1 VHAERSED
9 ALTKSPIDREIERAL
24 AVDPS
29 PEFLARVR
37 ARIANEPVPVAWGSR
52 PLVAAA
58 GALVGVIVLVVA
70 VSRSGQKPPALPEPL
85 PVPAKPPGDVS
96 LAPPRPKV
104 SREGA
109 TSAAPPVRASSTAS
123 GPKRSSGLGSSVPP
137 PRPAVSVPADQAPS
151 GTAPTNDGSTSPRS
165 PVRVGG
171 AVRTPRKIVDVKPIY
186 PEGARA
192 IQANG
197 AVILAVIIATDGSV
211 SSARVVR
218 SIPGLDQAAI
228 DAVTRWKFEPTM
240 LNGEPVEVEMN
251 VLINFMPE

>member
-1 VHAERSED
+1 MHAERSEG

-37 ARIANEPVPVAWGSR
+37 ARIASEPVPAAWGWP

-58 GALVGVIVLVVA
+58 GAVVGVIVVVVA
-70 VSRSGQKPPALPEPL
+70 VSRTGQKPPALPEPL
-85 PVPAKPPGDVS
+85 PVTAKPPGDVS
-96 LAPPRPKV
+96 LAPQRPKV
-104 SREGA
+104 LREGE
-109 TSAAPPVRASSTAS
+109 TSAVPPARASTTAS
-123 GPKRSSGLGSSVPP
+123 GPKRSSGLGSSVSPA
-137 PRPAVSVPADQAPS
+137 RPAVSVPADQAAS
-151 GTAPTNDGSTSPRS
+151 GRAPTNDGATPPIS

-171 AVRTPRKIVDVKPIY
+171 AVRAPRKIVDVKPIY

-192 IQANG
+192 VQAGG
-197 AVILAVIIATDGSV
+197 AVILVVIIATDGSV

-218 SIPGLDQAAI
+218 SMPVFDQAAI
-228 DAVTRWKFEPTM
+228 DAVTQWKFEPTM
-240 LNGEPVEVEMN
+240 LNGVPVEVEMN